1 MERSGA
7 AAGML
12 ATARLS
18 GQTLGATLTAI
29 LFRAAPG
36 FPGLSLVVA
45 AVFAA
50 GASLVSFGRLAD
62 RSPRAPPAGAPR

>member
-1 MERSGA
+1 V
-7 AAGML
+7 L
-12 ATARLS
+12 ATARLT

-36 FPGLSLVVA
+36 SPGLSLVVA

-50 GASLVSFGRLAD
+50 GASLFSFGRLAE
-62 RSPRAPPAGAPR
+62 RANPTRPDAALR